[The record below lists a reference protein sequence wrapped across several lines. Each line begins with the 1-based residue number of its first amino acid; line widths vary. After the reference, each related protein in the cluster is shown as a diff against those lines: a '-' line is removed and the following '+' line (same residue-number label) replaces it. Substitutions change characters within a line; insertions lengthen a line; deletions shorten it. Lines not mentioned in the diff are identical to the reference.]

1 MKPKISIITVVYNGE
16 KLLENTILSVIN
28 QNYDNIEYIIIDG
41 GSTDHTIDIIKKY
54 ANKISYWISEPDKG
68 IYDAMNKGIEV
79 CTGEWILFRN
89 CGDYFA
95 SVSDIS
101 NVFNK
106 STYDDYDIIYGDALL
121 WDKYGYW
128 TQKPELQEKNR
139 VGVMPVWHP
148 STFIRSTIHK
158 QNKFDLKYKL
168 AADHNFILSC
178 KKNGLKF
185 KYVPVIL
192 AIFNV
197 GDGASVKGQTISKRE
212 HYYIYGGSESNKKAL
227 ALLKLKILK
236 LKIILSLKQLMPD
249 FLMRYRRKLQGKKT
263 WPNDYT
269 INDMISRAIS
279 ETNINYFDL

>member
-16 KLLENTILSVIN
+16 ELLENTILSVIKQDYEN
-28 QNYDNIEYIIIDG
+28 LEYIIIDG

-54 ANKISYWISEPDKG
+54 ANNISYWISEPDKG
-68 IYDAMNKGIEV
+68 IYDAMNKGIEA

-95 SVSDIS
+95 SLSDIS

-106 STYDDYDIIYGDALL
+106 STYDGYDIIYGDALL

-128 TQKPELQEKNR
+128 IQKPELQEKNR
-139 VGVMPVWHP
+139 IGVMPVWHP

-158 QNKFDLKYKL
+158 KNKFNLKYKL

-178 KKNGLKF
+178 KTKGLRF
-185 KYVPVIL
+185 KYVPIIL

-197 GDGASVKGQTISKRE
+197 GDGASIKGQTKSKRE
-212 HYYIYGGSESNKKAL
+212 HYYIYGGSDSNKNT
-227 ALLKLKILK
+227 LLLLNIKILK
-236 LKIILSLKQLMPD
+236 MKMVLSLKKMIPE
-249 FLMRYRRKLQGKKT
+249 FLMRLRRKWQKRKT
-263 WPNDYT
+263 WSKKYT
-269 INDMISRAIS
+269 INDMVQSAIS
-279 ETNINYFDL
+279 QTDINYFDL